1 MTFLSDYLGGD
12 FRKTHGLFLDG
23 HHILTRTLMAIDKVI
38 PIRYLQITPELTQL
52 PDMKEAFSSTRRLVT
67 ES

>member
-1 MTFLSDYLGGD
+1 
-12 FRKTHGLFLDG
+12 
-23 HHILTRTLMAIDKVI
+23 MAIDKVI